1 MTTRDQQKRLIAR
14 LRAGL
19 ISTSVLGALGLAG
32 YLGVSTQASAAEPAD
47 TGSTGTTDSTGSTDR
62 TDRTDRDG
70 STTYFGDAPQISSGS
85 GSSHAR
91 TSGS

>member
-19 ISTSVLGALGLAG
+19 ISTSVLGGLGLAG

-47 TGSTGTTDSTGSTDR
+47 TGSTDSTGSTDR
-62 TDRTDRDG
+62 DG
-70 STTYFGDAPQISSGS
+70 GTSYFGDAPQISSGS

>member
-47 TGSTGTTDSTGSTDR
+47 TGTTGSTGSTDS
-62 TDRTDRDG
+62 TG